1 MATKIFDVA
10 EMVCEDVQAYVK
22 SAKFSTGDD
31 NAPVYAQCDDGA
43 FVTLGKLC
51 ADNTYASMVDYNCK
65 YAYAPTTDEVALD
78 DLWVIDI
85 AEVGAG
91 VIAGNTYRMGVKLV
105 DLKVE
110 AGYPVRVR
118 KVKKGDMFWLGA
130 GCFGA
135 QAPTVGQYA
144 NPTANAV
151 TLTAAASTSVGKVN
165 FAIRAS
171 KPMTI
176 GTTVAYN
183 APAYEQEYLVE
194 VL

>member
-22 SAKFSTGDD
+22 SAKFCTGNDD
-31 NAPVYAQCDDGA
+31 APVYAQCDDGA

-51 ADNTYASMVDYNCK
+51 ADSTYAGMVDYNCK
-65 YAYAPTTDEVALD
+65 YAYAPTSDEVALD
-78 DLWVIDI
+78 DLWVVDI

-91 VIAGNTYRMGVKLV
+91 VIAGNTYRIGNKLV

-110 AGYPVRVR
+110 AGYPSRVR
-118 KVKKGDMFWLGA
+118 KLKKGDMFWLGA

-135 QAPTVGQYA
+135 QAPTVGKYA
-144 NPTANAV
+144 NLTASAV
-151 TLTAAASTSVGKVN
+151 TLTAAETTTSGKVN

-171 KPMTI
+171 KPMTL

-183 APAYEQEYLVE
+183 ASAYEQEYLVE

>member
-22 SAKFSTGDD
+22 SAKFCTGNDE
-31 NAPVYAQCDDGA
+31 APVYAQCDDGA

-51 ADNTYASMVDYNCK
+51 ADSTYAGMSDYNCK

-78 DLWVIDI
+78 DLWVVDI

-91 VIAGNTYRMGVKLV
+91 VIAGNTYRIGDKLV

-110 AGYPVRVR
+110 AGYPSRVR
-118 KVKKGDMFWLGA
+118 KLKKGDMFWLGA

-135 QAPTVGQYA
+135 QAPTVGKYA
-144 NPTANAV
+144 NLTAGAV
-151 TLTAAASTSVGKVN
+151 TLTAAETTAPSKVN

-183 APAYEQEYLVE
+183 ASVYEQEYLVE

>member
-22 SAKFSTGDD
+22 SAKFCTGND

-51 ADNTYASMVDYNCK
+51 ADSTYADMVDYNCK
-65 YAYAPTTDEVALD
+65 YAYAPANDEVALD
-78 DLWVIDI
+78 DLWVTDI
-85 AEVGAG
+85 AEVSAG
-91 VIAGNTYRMGVKLV
+91 VIAGNTYRIGVKLV
-105 DLKVE
+105 DLKIE

-118 KVKKGDMFWLGA
+118 KLKKGDMFWLGA

-144 NPTANAV
+144 NLTANAV
-151 TLTAAASTSVGKVN
+151 TLTAAATTTAGKVN

-176 GTTVAYN
+176 GTSVAYN
-183 APAYEQEYLVE
+183 QPNFEQEYLVE

>member
-22 SAKFSTGDD
+22 SAKFCTGNDE
-31 NAPVYAQCDDGA
+31 APVYAQCDDGA

-51 ADNTYASMVDYNCK
+51 ADSTYAGMSDYNCK
-65 YAYAPTTDEVALD
+65 YAYAPTSDEVALD
-78 DLWVIDI
+78 DLWVVDI

-91 VIAGNTYRMGVKLV
+91 VIAGNTYRIGDKLV

-110 AGYPVRVR
+110 AGYPSRVR
-118 KVKKGDMFWLGA
+118 KLKKGDMFWLGA

-135 QAPTVGQYA
+135 QAPTVGKYA
-144 NPTANAV
+144 NLTASAV
-151 TLTAAASTSVGKVN
+151 TLTAAETITPSKVN

-183 APAYEQEYLVE
+183 TAYEQEYLVE

>member
-10 EMVCEDVQAYVK
+10 EMVCEDIQAYVK
-22 SAKFSTGDD
+22 SAKFCTGTDD
-31 NAPVYAQCDDGA
+31 APVYAQCDDGA

-51 ADNTYASMVDYNCK
+51 ADSTYSDMVDYNCK
-65 YAYAPTTDEVALD
+65 YAYAPTKADLTAD
-78 DLWVIDI
+78 DVWVVDI

-91 VIAGNTYRMGVKLV
+91 VIAGNTYRIGEKLV

-118 KVKKGDMFWLGA
+118 KIKKGDMFWLGA
-130 GCFGA
+130 GCFEA
-135 QAPTVGQYA
+135 APTVGKFA
-144 NPTANAV
+144 NLTANKV
-151 TLTAAASTSVGKVN
+151 TLTAADTETAGQLN
-165 FAIRAS
+165 LAIRAS

>member
-22 SAKFSTGDD
+22 SAKFCTGNDD
-31 NAPVYAQCDDGA
+31 APVYAQCDDGA

-51 ADNTYASMVDYNCK
+51 ADSTYAGMVDYNCK
-65 YAYAPTTDEVALD
+65 YAYAPTSDEVALD
-78 DLWVIDI
+78 DLWIVDI

-91 VIAGNTYRMGVKLV
+91 VIAGNTYRIGEKLV

-110 AGYPVRVR
+110 AGYPSRVR
-118 KVKKGDMFWLGA
+118 KIKKGDMFWLGA

-135 QAPTVGQYA
+135 QAPTVGKYA
-144 NPTANAV
+144 NLTASAV
-151 TLTAAASTSVGKVN
+151 TLTAAETTTSGKVN

-176 GTTVAYN
+176 GTTVPG
-183 APAYEQEYLVE
+183 APTYEQEYLVE

>member
-22 SAKFSTGDD
+22 SAKFCTGNDE
-31 NAPVYAQCDDGA
+31 APVYAQCDDGA

-51 ADNTYASMVDYNCK
+51 ADSTYAGMVDYNCK
-65 YAYAPTTDEVALD
+65 YAYAPTSDEVALD
-78 DLWVIDI
+78 DLWVVDI

-91 VIAGNTYRMGVKLV
+91 VIAGNTYRIGEKLV

-118 KVKKGDMFWLGA
+118 KLKKGDMFWIGA
-130 GCFGA
+130 GCFEA
-135 QAPTVGQYA
+135 TPTVNQFA
-144 NPTANAV
+144 TLTANKV
-151 TLTAAASTSVGKVN
+151 TLTPNVSKQDSKVN

-183 APAYEQEYLVE
+183 VSAYEQEYLVE

>member
-22 SAKFSTGDD
+22 SAKFCTGNDD
-31 NAPVYAQCDDGA
+31 APVYAQCDDGA
-43 FVTLGKLC
+43 FVTLGKPC
-51 ADNTYASMVDYNCK
+51 ADSTYADMVDYNCK
-65 YAYAPTTDEVALD
+65 YAYAPASDEVALD

-91 VIAGNTYRMGVKLV
+91 VIAGNTYRMGIKLV

-118 KVKKGDMFWLGA
+118 KVKKGDMFWIGA
-130 GCFGA
+130 GCFEA
-135 QAPTVGQYA
+135 APTVGKFA
-144 NPTANAV
+144 NLTAGKV
-151 TLTAAASTSVGKVN
+151 TLTAADNSAAGKVN

-183 APAYEQEYLVE
+183 QPNFEQEYLVE

>member
-22 SAKFSTGDD
+22 SAKFCTGSDA
-31 NAPVYAQCDDGA
+31 APEYAQCDDGA

-51 ADNTYASMVDYNCK
+51 ADSTYDGMVDYNCK

-78 DLWVIDI
+78 ELWVTDI

-91 VIAGNTYRMGVKLV
+91 VIAGNTYRIGVKLV
-105 DLKVE
+105 DLKIE

-118 KVKKGDMFWLGA
+118 KLKKGDMFWLGA

-135 QAPTVGQYA
+135 QLPTVGQYA
-144 NPTANAV
+144 NLTANDV
-151 TLTAAASTSVGKVN
+151 KLTAAATTSEGKVN

-176 GTTVAYN
+176 GTSVAYN
-183 APAYEQEYLVE
+183 QPNFEQEYLVE

>member
-22 SAKFSTGDD
+22 SAKFCTGNDD
-31 NAPVYAQCDDGA
+31 APVYAQCDDGA

-51 ADNTYASMVDYNCK
+51 ADSTYAGMVDYNCK
-65 YAYAPTTDEVALD
+65 YAYAPTSDAVALD
-78 DLWVIDI
+78 DLWVVDI

-91 VIAGNTYRMGVKLV
+91 VIAGNTYRIGDKLV

-110 AGYPVRVR
+110 AGYSSRVR
-118 KVKKGDMFWLGA
+118 KLKKGDMFWIGA
-130 GCFGA
+130 GCFEA
-135 QAPTVGQYA
+135 TPTVDQFA
-144 NPTANAV
+144 TLTENKV
-151 TLTAAASTSVGKVN
+151 TLTPNASKQDSKVN

-176 GTTVAYN
+176 GTTVPG
-183 APAYEQEYLVE
+183 APTYEQEYLVE

>member
-22 SAKFSTGDD
+22 SAKFCTGSDA
-31 NAPVYAQCDDGA
+31 APVYAQCDDGA

-51 ADNTYASMVDYNCK
+51 ADSTYSGMVDYNCK

-78 DLWVIDI
+78 DLWVTDI

-91 VIAGNTYRMGVKLV
+91 VIAGNTYRIGTKLV

-110 AGYPVRVR
+110 AGYPVRAR

-130 GCFGA
+130 GCFET
-135 QAPTVGQYA
+135 APTVGQYA
-144 NPTANAV
+144 NLTANKV
-151 TLTAAASTSVGKVN
+151 TLTAAATTTADKVN

-194 VL
+194 AL

>member
-22 SAKFSTGDD
+22 SAKFCTGNDE
-31 NAPVYAQCDDGA
+31 APVYAQCDDGA

-51 ADNTYASMVDYNCK
+51 ADSTYAGMVDYNCK
-65 YAYAPTTDEVALD
+65 YAYAPTSDEVALD
-78 DLWVIDI
+78 DLWVVDI

-91 VIAGNTYRMGVKLV
+91 VIAGNTYRIGDKLV

-110 AGYPVRVR
+110 AGYPSRVR
-118 KVKKGDMFWLGA
+118 KLKKGDMFWIGA
-130 GCFGA
+130 GCFETN
-135 QAPTVGQYA
+135 PTVGQFA
-144 NPTANAV
+144 TLTANKV
-151 TLTAAASTSVGKVN
+151 TLTPNVSKQDSKVN

>member
-22 SAKFSTGDD
+22 SAKFCTGSDA
-31 NAPVYAQCDDGA
+31 APAYAQCDDGA
-43 FVTLGKLC
+43 FVTLGGLC
-51 ADNTYASMVDYNCK
+51 DDATYEGMKDYNCK
-65 YAYAPTTDEVALD
+65 KAFAPTTDDVALD
-78 DLWVIDI
+78 DLWVTDI

-91 VIAGNTYRMGVKLV
+91 VIAGNAYRIGVKLV
-105 DLKVE
+105 DLKIE
-110 AGYPVRVR
+110 AGYPVRIR

-130 GCFGA
+130 GCFESL
-135 QAPTVGQYA
+135 PTVDQFA
-144 NPTANAV
+144 TLTATKV
-151 TLTAAASTSVGKVN
+151 TLTPQATAQDGKVN

-183 APAYEQEYLVE
+183 APNYEQEYLVE

>member
-22 SAKFSTGDD
+22 SAKFCTGNDE
-31 NAPVYAQCDDGA
+31 APVYAQCDDGA

-51 ADNTYASMVDYNCK
+51 ADSTYAGMVDYNCK
-65 YAYAPTTDEVALD
+65 YAYAPTSDEVALD
-78 DLWVIDI
+78 DLWVVDI

-91 VIAGNTYRMGVKLV
+91 VIAGNTYRIGDKLV

-110 AGYPVRVR
+110 AGYPSRVR
-118 KVKKGDMFWLGA
+118 KLKKGDMFWIGA
-130 GCFGA
+130 GCFET
-135 QAPTVGQYA
+135 APTVGQFA
-144 NPTANAV
+144 TLTSSKV
-151 TLTAAASTSVGKVN
+151 TLTPNASKQPSKVN

-183 APAYEQEYLVE
+183 TAYEQEYLVE

>member
-22 SAKFSTGDD
+22 SAKFCTGNDD
-31 NAPVYAQCDDGA
+31 APVYAQCDDGA

-51 ADNTYASMVDYNCK
+51 ADSTYSGMVDYNCK
-65 YAYAPTTDEVALD
+65 YAYAPASDEVALD
-78 DLWVIDI
+78 DLWVVDI

-91 VIAGNTYRMGVKLV
+91 VIAGNTYRIGDKLV

-110 AGYPVRVR
+110 AGYPSRVR
-118 KVKKGDMFWLGA
+118 KLKKGDMFWIGA
-130 GCFGA
+130 GCFETT
-135 QAPTVGQYA
+135 PTVGQFA
-144 NPTANAV
+144 ILTANKV
-151 TLTAAASTSVGKVN
+151 TLTPNASKQDSKVN

-183 APAYEQEYLVE
+183 VSAYEQEYLVE